1 MTNHDVELLAIG
13 AGPAN
18 LALAVAL
25 EELGAD
31 GLAESSLLI
40 ERGPTVEW
48 QRGLLLPWTKSQVAF
63 AKDLVT
69 LRNPRSKFTFLNYLR
84 SVGRLDDFINMGS
97 FTPYRVEVSGYL
109 QWVSESLRKVQ
120 LRLGCDCTSVEPV
133 RDSTGR
139 LTGWLTRLADGTEIS
154 SRYLVIG
161 AGRDPYVPPELSHL
175 PADRLIHST
184 RYRSR
189 IATLDKDQQYRI
201 AIVGAAQS
209 AAEMFR
215 ATQHDL
221 PNSDVSWVMRSIGL
235 RAYDTN
241 KFTNELYY
249 PSYIDKFYEALPDG
263 KKQIL
268 QEMHLTNYSG
278 VESDLLQE
286 LYTSLYLDRLNG
298 VERRRLVQMTDI
310 TGARTDGDEVVLEL
324 TDRKTGAVD
333 ELRRDLVFLGT
344 GFVREMPRL
353 IRGLGASIGLD
364 RIEVNRQYRLDLGEP
379 SDAACY
385 LQGVNEATHGI
396 ADSLLSVLGNRA
408 EDIAQDILAHRASK
422 RMNGVRRPAAEHP
435 SAAELP
441 SAADRRTALSVPADG
456 AVSA

>member
-1 MTNHDVELLAIG
+1 MTNREVELLAVG

-25 EELGAD
+25 EELGVD
-31 GLAESSLLI
+31 GLAENSLVI
-40 ERGPTVEW
+40 ERGHTVEW

-69 LRNPRSKFTFLNYLR
+69 LRNPRSEFTFLNYLR

-109 QWVSESLRKVQ
+109 RWVSESLRKVR
-120 LRLGCDCTSVEPV
+120 LELGCESTSIEPV
-133 RDSTGR
+133 RNSAGT
-139 LTGWLTRLADGTEIS
+139 LTGWLTRLADGSTIS

-161 AGRDPYVPPELSHL
+161 AGRDVYVPPELAGL

-189 IATLDKDQQYRI
+189 MTELDKDRPYRV
-201 AIVGAAQS
+201 AVVGAAQS

-215 ATQHDL
+215 AVQLDL

-249 PSYIDKFYEALPDG
+249 PSFIDKFFEARPEG
-263 KKQIL
+263 KEQIL
-268 QEMHLTNYSG
+268 REMHLTNYSG

-286 LYTSLYLDRLNG
+286 LYTGMYLERLSG
-298 VERRRLVQMTDI
+298 VEQRRLVPMTDI
-310 TGARTDGDEVVLEL
+310 TGARTDGDEIVLEL
-324 TDRKTGAVD
+324 ADRKTGTAT

-344 GFVREMPRL
+344 GFVREMPAL
-353 IRGLGASIGLD
+353 VRGLGAAIGLD
-364 RIEVNRQYRLDLGEP
+364 RIEVSRQYRLKLGEP

-408 EDIAQDILAHRASK
+408 AEVTQDILARRAGKRVNGVHRAT
-422 RMNGVRRPAAEHP
+422 AEQ
-435 SAAELP
+435 L
-441 SAADRRTALSVPADG
+441 TAVPLSADG
-456 AVSA
+456 ALQT

>member
-1 MTNHDVELLAIG
+1 MTNREVELLAVG

-25 EELGAD
+25 EELGVD
-31 GLAESSLLI
+31 GLAENSLVI
-40 ERGPTVEW
+40 ERGDTVEW

-69 LRNPRSKFTFLNYLR
+69 LRNPRSEFTFLNYLR

-109 QWVSESLRKVQ
+109 RWVSESLRKVQ
-120 LRLGCDCTSVEPV
+120 LQLGCDCTSIEPV
-133 RDSTGR
+133 RNAAGT
-139 LTGWLTRLADGTEIS
+139 LTGWLTRLGDGSTIS

-161 AGRDPYVPPELSHL
+161 AGRDVYVPPELAGL

-184 RYRSR
+184 RYRSQV
-189 IATLDKDQQYRI
+189 TELDKDRPYRV
-201 AIVGAAQS
+201 AVVGAAQS

-215 ATQHDL
+215 AVQIDL

-249 PSYIDKFYEALPDG
+249 PSFIDKFFEARPEG
-263 KKQIL
+263 KAQIL
-268 QEMHLTNYSG
+268 REMHLTNYSG

-286 LYTSLYLDRLNG
+286 LYTGMYLEKLAG
-298 VERRRLVQMTDI
+298 VEQRRLVPMTDI
-310 TGARTDGDEVVLEL
+310 TGARTDGDEIVLEL
-324 TDRKTGAVD
+324 TDRKTGSVN

-344 GFVREMPRL
+344 GFVREMPWLVRDL
-353 IRGLGASIGLD
+353 SAAIGLD
-364 RIEVNRQYRLDLGEP
+364 RIEVSRQYRLKLGEP

-408 EDIAQDILAHRASK
+408 AEVTQDILARRSGKRVNGVHRA
-422 RMNGVRRPAAEHP
+422 PAEQ
-435 SAAELP
+435 L
-441 SAADRRTALSVPADG
+441 TAVPLSADG
-456 AVSA
+456 ALHT

>member
-31 GLAESSLLI
+31 GLAERSLVI

-109 QWVSESLRKVQ
+109 RWVSESLRKVRLQ
-120 LRLGCDCTSVEPV
+120 LGCDCVSIEPI
-133 RDSTGR
+133 RNPAGA
-139 LTGWLTRLADGTEIS
+139 LTGWLTRLADGSTIS

-161 AGRDPYVPPELSHL
+161 AGRDAYVPPELAKL
-175 PADRLIHST
+175 PTDRVIHST
-184 RYRSR
+184 QYRHR
-189 IATLDKDQQYRI
+189 VAALDKDQPYRV
-201 AIVGAAQS
+201 AVVGAAQS

-215 ATQHDL
+215 ATQIDL

-249 PSYIDKFYEALPDG
+249 PSYIDKFYEARQEGRD
-263 KKQIL
+263 QIL
-268 QEMHLTNYSG
+268 REMHLTNYSG
-278 VESDLLQE
+278 VESDLLQD
-286 LYTSLYLDRLNG
+286 LYTSMYLDRLAG
-298 VERRRLVQMTDI
+298 VDQRRLVPMTDI
-310 TGARTDGDEVVLEL
+310 VGARAEGDEVVLEL
-324 TDRKTGAVD
+324 SDRKTGNVS
-333 ELRRDLVFLGT
+333 ELRLDLVLLGT

-353 IRGLGASIGLD
+353 VRGLSEAIGLD
-364 RIEVNRQYRLDLGEP
+364 RIEVNRQYRLQLDEP

-408 EDIAQDILAHRASK
+408 GDIAQDILAHRAG
-422 RMNGVRRPAAEHP
+422 RRVNGVHRSATEQLAAVP
-435 SAAELP
+435 
-441 SAADRRTALSVPADG
+441 VPADG
-456 AVSA
+456 AVPA

>member
-1 MTNHDVELLAIG
+1 MTNHEVELLAVG

-25 EELGAD
+25 EELGID
-31 GLAESSLLI
+31 GLAENSLFI
-40 ERGPTVEW
+40 ERGETVEW

-109 QWVSESLRKVQ
+109 RWVSESLQKVRIQ
-120 LRLGCDCTSVEPV
+120 LGCDCTSIEPV
-133 RDSTGR
+133 RNPAGA
-139 LTGWLTRLADGTEIS
+139 LTGWLTRLADGTTIS

-161 AGRDPYVPPELSHL
+161 AGRDPYVPAEFAGL
-175 PADRLIHST
+175 PRERVIHST
-184 RYRSR
+184 QYRSR
-189 IATLDKDQQYRI
+189 VAELDKDRAYRV
-201 AIVGAAQS
+201 AVVGAAQS

-215 ATQHDL
+215 ATQIDL

-249 PSYIDKFYEALPDG
+249 PSFVDKFYEARPEG
-263 KKQIL
+263 KEQIL
-268 QEMHLTNYSG
+268 REMHLTNYSG

-286 LYTSLYLDRLNG
+286 LYTSMYLDRLAG
-298 VERRRLVQMTDI
+298 LDRRRLVPMTDI
-310 TGARTDGDEVVLEL
+310 VGARAEDDEIVLEL
-324 TDRKTGAVD
+324 RDRKTGTVA
-333 ELRRDLVFLGT
+333 ELRRDVVLLGT

-353 IRGLGASIGLD
+353 IRGLGTAIGLD
-364 RIEVNRQYRLDLGEP
+364 SIEVNRQYRLQLDEP

-408 EDIAQDILAHRASK
+408 GDIAQDILAHRAA
-422 RMNGVRRPAAEHP
+422 RRTNGVHRPAAERLATVP
-435 SAAELP
+435 AA
-441 SAADRRTALSVPADG
+441 ADG
-456 AVSA
+456 AVPA